1 MAKVV
6 GVDPPM
12 PPRRTGVRTNGALR
26 RWSSGIMA
34 AGEVEG
40 GAGDVR
46 VNVHAAGE
54 DDHAGGVDGAA
65 ALDVGDDPAVARCR
79 CP

>member
-6 GVDPPM
+6 GVGPPM
-12 PPRRTGVRTNGALR
+12 PPRRIGGADERGVAAVVFRDHG
-26 RWSSGIMA
+26 

-46 VNVHAAGE
+46 VDVDAAGK